1 MNLINDLIMLDR
13 QHLQII
19 EAVSRLGTLTRAAQE
34 LCLTQSALSH
44 AMKKLEQ
51 QVGTPLWEKDGRKL
65 RLNPAGERVLATAR
79 RLLPQ
84 FASTEQQLQQ
94 IAEGLRGTLRIGMEC
109 HPCFQWLQKFIG
121 SFLQK
126 WADVDMDIIQKFQFG
141 GIGALFAH
149 EIDLLVTPDPLHKN
163 GLSFE
168 PVFDYQQMLV
178 VAAGHPLANQP
189 FVTPQQLGEMTL
201 FSYPVETDRLDI
213 FNQFLTPAHCTPQQ
227 HKWIE
232 TTEIMLQMV
241 AAGRGVAAL
250 PGWLVAEYRDKL
262 ALTAVQL
269 GPQGLHKQIFLGFRS
284 SDRQVD
290 YLADFLGMARAT

>member
-1 MNLINDLIMLDR
+1 MLDR

-19 EAVSRLGTLTRAAQE
+19 EAVSRLGTLTRAAEE

-44 AMKKLEQ
+44 AMRKLEQ

-65 RLNPAGERVLATAR
+65 RLSPAGERVLATAR

-84 FASTEQQLQQ
+84 FVSTELQLRQ
-94 IAEGLRGTLRIGMEC
+94 IADGLRGTLRIGMEC
-109 HPCFQWLQKFIG
+109 HPCFQWLQTFVG
-121 SFLQK
+121 PFLQK
-126 WADVDMDIIQKFQFG
+126 WPDVDMDIIQKFQFG

-149 EIDLLVTPDPLHKN
+149 EIDLLVTPDPLYKK
-163 GLSFE
+163 GLIFE

-178 VAAGHPLANQP
+178 VAANHPLANCP
-189 FVTPQQLGEMTL
+189 FVTPQQLGNVTL
-201 FSYPVETDRLDI
+201 FTYPVETDRLDI
-213 FNQFLTPAHCTPQQ
+213 FNQFLTPAHCAPLQ
-227 HKWIE
+227 HKRIE

-241 AAGRGVAAL
+241 AAGRGAAAL
-250 PGWLVAEYRDKL
+250 PGWLAAAYRDSL

-269 GPQGLHKQIFLGFRS
+269 GPDGLHKQIFLGFRVG
-284 SDRQVD
+284 DTQVD